1 VPLQVLVVDDEP
13 IVSKLICRLLEEAGF
28 GWIAADSG
36 EQALALL
43 SQGTVPDVALL
54 DIRLPDV
61 LGPSVALR
69 LHELHPHIPVLFVS
83 AWVDGLANTKSL
95 DPLRWEFLPK
105 PFRDDALLAA
115 IRRLTD
121 VEGRQAALSAQ

>member
-1 VPLQVLVVDDEP
+1 
-13 IVSKLICRLLEEAGF
+13 
-28 GWIAADSG
+28 
-36 EQALALL
+36 
-43 SQGTVPDVALL
+43 VPDVALL

-69 LHELHPHIPVLFVS
+69 LYELHPHIPVLFVS

-95 DPLRWEFLPK
+95 GPLRWEFLPK
-105 PFRDDALLAA
+105 PFQEDALLAA

-121 VEGRQAALSAQ
+121 VGGRQVALSAQ